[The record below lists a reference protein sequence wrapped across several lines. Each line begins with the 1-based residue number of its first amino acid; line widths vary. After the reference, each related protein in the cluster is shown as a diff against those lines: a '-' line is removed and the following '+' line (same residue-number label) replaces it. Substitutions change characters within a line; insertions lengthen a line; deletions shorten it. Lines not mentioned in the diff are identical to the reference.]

1 MMICNTIPATK
12 ANRLFWLGRYAERGY
27 LSLHLLRRY
36 YDKMIDDPNGAF
48 EEFYS
53 KLDSC
58 TTYNDV
64 ESFKLGCLYDVN
76 NSCSIMS
83 GLEAANDNAIVLR
96 EEISTETLSYIQLSL
111 YNIKRNSDVGETNIT
126 QMQVVTDY
134 LLAFWGSIY
143 ERVFDERI
151 RNFLRIGRLIEY
163 LDMHVRFDY
172 KYFRIEEAFENLKS
186 CALKEPSIFD
196 ATILSQL
203 EEMITEP
210 LYNNQTMDYKNK
222 ILTYLNNVV
231 LI

>member
-27 LSLHLLRRY
+27 ISLHLLRRY

-58 TTYNDV
+58 TTYSDI
-64 ESFKLGCLYDVN
+64 ESFKLGCLYDTN
-76 NSCSIMS
+76 NMCSIAS

-111 YNIKRNSDVGETNIT
+111 YNLKRHADTKETNIT
-126 QMQVVTDY
+126 QLQVITDY

-186 CALKEPSIFD
+186 CAIKEESIFD
-196 ATILSQL
+196 TTILMQL
-203 EEMITEP
+203 DEMLSESKYI
-210 LYNNQTMDYKNK
+210 NQTPDYKNK
-222 ILTYLNNVV
+222 LLNYLNNVV